1 MMDDFGLPQ
10 FSDSCR
16 LLSFF
21 LLLIV
26 SGLWIFEEVVISDL
40 GFLNVS
46 EALKPSF

>member
-1 MMDDFGLPQ
+1 MTLGSHSSMIAAVYYL
-10 FSDSCR
+10 
-16 LLSFF
+16 FF

>member
-1 MMDDFGLPQ
+1 MTLGSHSSVIAAVYYL
-10 FSDSCR
+10 
-16 LLSFF
+16 FF